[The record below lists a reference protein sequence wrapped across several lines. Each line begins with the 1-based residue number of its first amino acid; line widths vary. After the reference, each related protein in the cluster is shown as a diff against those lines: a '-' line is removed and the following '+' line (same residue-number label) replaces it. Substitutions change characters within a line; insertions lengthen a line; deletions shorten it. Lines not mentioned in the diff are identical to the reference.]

1 MPNHLIVWDIETVP
15 DLRGFAAANG
25 HDGKADHEIREA
37 MGEKFPKHIY
47 HSIICIGAL
56 VAHCD
61 NGHWQV
67 DALGAP
73 HIGERS
79 EKELITGFVNRI
91 AELSPQLVTFNGSGF
106 DLPVLRYRAM
116 IHAIPAVGLDSPSL
130 LSPLQPGC
138 H

>member
-25 HDGKADHEIREA
+25 HDGKSDEEIREA

-61 NGHWQV
+61 NR
-67 DALGAP
+67 P
-73 HIGERS
+73 IGRS
-79 EKELITGFVNRI
+79 MSIYTTSN
-91 AELSPQLVTFNGSGF
+91 S
-106 DLPVLRYRAM
+106 AM
-116 IHAIPAVGLDSPSL
+116 VYD
-130 LSPLQPGC
+130 
-138 H
+138 